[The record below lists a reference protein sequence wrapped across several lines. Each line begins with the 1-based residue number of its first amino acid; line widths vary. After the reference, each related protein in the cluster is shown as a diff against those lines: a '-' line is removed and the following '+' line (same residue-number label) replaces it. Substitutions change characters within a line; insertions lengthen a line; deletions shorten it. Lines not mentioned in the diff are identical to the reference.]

1 MSGIEGLMRE
11 LERLRSLG
19 ERADVTAVAGA
30 RKALA
35 GKKAVG
41 HRIAMSGSTVRVSGP
56 GAPVVAKQVAEIAGK
71 GAQDA
76 LKEALR

>member
-11 LERLRSLG
+11 LERLQALG
-19 ERADVTAVAGA
+19 ERGDLTVEAGA

-41 HRIAMSGSTVRVSGP
+41 HRIAMSGLTVRVSGP
-56 GAPVVAKQVAEIAGK
+56 GAPAVAKQVAAIAGK

-76 LKEALR
+76 LKESLR